1 MIYRIPNQCTYVYD
15 YVISNISLA
24 EKITSTLTQFKI
36 HVGNRELAQSILEKN
51 QYDYL
56 MQENYRFPVCK
67 EVKDVFGND
76 SLLGIKL
83 VHETHELAAN
93 SVFWI
98 HNPNKNEDI
107 RAVGLQ
113 EAIDIRYQ
121 VMMDFLKNMNM
132 VQFDEIDDDQLNEL
146 IEQTRLA
153 AQQQVNSN

>member
-1 MIYRIPNQCTYVYD
+1 
-15 YVISNISLA
+15 VISDISLA
-24 EKITSTLTQFKI
+24 EKITSTLSQFKI

-51 QYDYL
+51 QYEYL

-76 SLLGIKL
+76 CLLGIKL
-83 VHETHELAAN
+83 VNETYELAAD

-132 VQFDEIDDDQLNEL
+132 IQIDEIDDNRLTEL
-146 IEQTRLA
+146 IEQTRLVE
-153 AQQQVNSN
+153 QQQVNSS